1 VNAQKMD
8 LSSKQKEINNGELM
22 ADLKKGGNKSGKPR
36 EVKSL
41 LINSKAEQVIPTG
54 NKSTGFWAVCPRLTT
69 VWLTAGVSQS
79 CPNMRAGYLPLH
91 RRSSRPSGQ
100 FTFSKLLLVS

>member
-1 VNAQKMD
+1 
-8 LSSKQKEINNGELM
+8 M

-41 LINSKAEQVIPTG
+41 LINSNAEQVISTG

-69 VWLTAGVSQS
+69 VWLTAGLSQS
-79 CPNMRAGYLPLH
+79 FPNMRAGYLPLR

-100 FTFSKLLLVS
+100 FTFGKLLLVS